1 MRYLLIVIIFIIGF
15 SALPVWAM
23 DCYAE
28 HEGGNTV
35 VIGYVPRI
43 SIPSNGKKGDKIW
56 QSSEYFMNVFC
67 NNALPA
73 PSPGEEYP
81 SAWTNI
87 MMFLPGGQDFYNQNS
102 YIFGV
107 TYNGVDYDST
117 APNAIAAPEC
127 IDIKGAGT
135 FNNHYKNPAVCSGGP
150 EPQLSVTFP
159 ARVQLYIKLAKNANR
174 VNKNLVLPDEY
185 IALEFKGMSGAGAIE
200 VDKNLT
206 FRIRGLNNIH
216 VLDCFVNVALEPADG
231 VVDFGKIN
239 SRTIKNTSVSET
251 FSVVMT

>member
-1 MRYLLIVIIFIIGF
+1 MRYLLTVIAFIMGF

-23 DCYAE
+23 NCYAE

-43 SIPSNGKKGDKIW
+43 AIPSDGKKGDKIW

-81 SAWTNI
+81 SAWVNI
-87 MMFLPGGQDFYNQNS
+87 MMLLASGQDFYNQNS
-102 YIFGV
+102 YTLGV

-117 APNAIAAPEC
+117 STRAIAAPEC
-127 IDIKGAGT
+127 IDVKGAGIYSNT
-135 FNNHYKNPAVCSGGP
+135 YKNPAVCSGDP

-159 ARVQLYIKLAKNANR
+159 VRVQLYIKLAKNANK
-174 VNKNLVLPDEY
+174 VNKKLVLPDEY
-185 IALEFKGMSGAGAIE
+185 IALEFKGMSGTGTIDT
-200 VDKNLT
+200 DKNLT

-216 VLDCFVNVALEPADG
+216 VLDCFVNVDLEPADG

-251 FSVVMT
+251 FSVVM